1 MVGPVSTDDR
11 GLADETRSGARPEAD
26 RAEIGYEEAR
36 AELSDVVR
44 RLESGGH
51 TLEESLA
58 LWQRGE
64 ELADICERWLSG
76 ATARLNA
83 VIAAHEEGSAGA
95 PPDEAVGVDRS
106 HQT

>member
-1 MVGPVSTDDR
+1 MSTDDR
-11 GLADETRSGARPEAD
+11 GLADDARVETTREVD
-26 RAEIGYEEAR
+26 RVEMGYEDAR

-44 RLESGGH
+44 RLESGGQ

-64 ELADICERWLSG
+64 ELAEICERWLSG

-83 VIAAHEEGSAGA
+83 VIVAHEKGSASAHSGESVA
-95 PPDEAVGVDRS
+95 GNRS
-106 HQT
+106 RQT